1 MTRLVCYLFF
11 FASTFAACTS
21 SKTVAQSQQ
30 NVNEGPLAFPG
41 ADGYGRFTKGGRG
54 GRVIVVSN
62 LNDKGPGSLRDA
74 VEGKS
79 PRIVVFAVSG
89 TIHLESKLD
98 FLSDLTVAGQTAPG
112 GGICLADFPVFI
124 RGNNIIVRYLRF
136 RMGDKNQRGGM
147 VDGNGGDDAFGGTR
161 KNNIIVDHCSLSWST
176 DEVFSIY
183 AGDST
188 TLSWNLIAEPMNYS
202 YHFESGDKD
211 YEHHGYGAIWGG
223 KHLSAHHNLFAH
235 CNSRTPRFDGIR
247 NSQVENV
254 DYRNNVIYDW
264 GENNVYAGEGGN
276 YNIINNYYKWGP
288 STKQVVKYRIVNP
301 YKRDPDIPFGKFYLE
316 GNYVDGASD
325 VTANNWKGLILNK
338 GNEADMASVKMNV
351 AFPAAPIHSEN
362 AREAYESVLKNVGA
376 ILPQRDTLDQRIIN
390 EVKNRTGRMIDVQ
403 GGYLHGTAYDATVNA
418 WPMLVSAAAPKD
430 SDQDGMPDDWEV
442 KNGLNPNDASDATGY
457 KLDKQYTNVEVY
469 LNSLTKG
476 PTS

>member
-21 SKTVAQSQQ
+21 SKTVAQSEQS
-30 NVNEGPLAFPG
+30 VNEGPLAFPG

-54 GRVIVVSN
+54 GRVMIVSN

-74 VEGKS
+74 VEGKG

-112 GGICLADFPVFI
+112 GGICLADYPVFI

-161 KNNIIVDHCSLSWST
+161 KNNIIIDHCSLSWST
-176 DEVFSIY
+176 DEVFSVY

-211 YEHHGYGAIWGG
+211 Y
-223 KHLSAHHNLFAH
+223 
-235 CNSRTPRFDGIR
+235 
-247 NSQVENV
+247 
-254 DYRNNVIYDW
+254 
-264 GENNVYAGEGGN
+264 
-276 YNIINNYYKWGP
+276 
-288 STKQVVKYRIVNP
+288 
-301 YKRDPDIPFGKFYLE
+301 
-316 GNYVDGASD
+316 
-325 VTANNWKGLILNK
+325 
-338 GNEADMASVKMNV
+338 
-351 AFPAAPIHSEN
+351 
-362 AREAYESVLKNVGA
+362 
-376 ILPQRDTLDQRIIN
+376 
-390 EVKNRTGRMIDVQ
+390 
-403 GGYLHGTAYDATVNA
+403 
-418 WPMLVSAAAPKD
+418 
-430 SDQDGMPDDWEV
+430 
-442 KNGLNPNDASDATGY
+442 
-457 KLDKQYTNVEVY
+457 
-469 LNSLTKG
+469 
-476 PTS
+476 